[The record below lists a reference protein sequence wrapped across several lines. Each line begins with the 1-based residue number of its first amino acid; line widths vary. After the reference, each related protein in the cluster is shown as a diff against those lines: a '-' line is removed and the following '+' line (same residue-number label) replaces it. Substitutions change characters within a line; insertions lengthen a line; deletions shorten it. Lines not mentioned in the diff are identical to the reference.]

1 MPKNIL
7 NSLANLYKV
16 KNIKDSAT
24 IINTLSNKNDVCR
37 LKPNS
42 KEKELCI
49 LEQIKKD
56 NNHSGSNSNP
66 ELVNKNISTIINKYI
81 ITYFKPVT
89 KQLHKNYW
97 INNTEIDNIQY
108 QFQKKFKG
116 YYYSYIHMIDLE
128 MYKPQNNELLL
139 NHEKILNI
147 KDINFKNEL
156 NKLNNY
162 LKYNGD
168 LKYYGIVCNTDTSQG
183 SGIHW
188 FSIFIDFTNNPITIE
203 YFNSS
208 GYDIK
213 NDDYGNNFK
222 NFFINLADDLT
233 FNKKNCKFIKVTNI
247 EHQRSDTAN
256 CGSYSL
262 YYIWKR
268 LNNTSYEYF
277 KDNQIIDEDM
287 EKFRSFLWRK

>member
-1 MPKNIL
+1 
-7 NSLANLYKV
+7 
-16 KNIKDSAT
+16 
-24 IINTLSNKNDVCR
+24 
-37 LKPNS
+37 
-42 KEKELCI
+42 
-49 LEQIKKD
+49 
-56 NNHSGSNSNP
+56 
-66 ELVNKNISTIINKYI
+66 
-81 ITYFKPVT
+81 
-89 KQLHKNYW
+89 
-97 INNTEIDNIQY
+97 
-108 QFQKKFKG
+108 
-116 YYYSYIHMIDLE
+116 MIDLE